1 MFEAVEYDVIAGV
14 PLCGHGGANSLR
26 ISGAK

>member
-1 MFEAVEYDVIAGV
+1 MSEAVEYVIAGV
-14 PLCGHGGANSLR
+14 PLCGQGGANSLR